1 MKEHNFL
8 KIKIELV
15 QHKYCILCINSL
27 KQVYNPTLT
36 SSYDT
41 KYIKPFTV
49 HNVWNIRKIIENMTV
64 ILRSVQPG
72 TTKSRF
78 RDILSADVFG

>member
-49 HNVWNIRKIIENMTV
+49 HKFGILGKLLKI
-64 ILRSVQPG
+64 
-72 TTKSRF
+72 
-78 RDILSADVFG
+78 